1 MGVPRRLAA
10 AFLALLAP
18 PACLACGAPPLR
30 MDDALC
36 PACRAALPW
45 LRGARCARCGLP
57 APCGRCA
64 GAGSALAGAW
74 APVAHAASARA
85 LVHALK
91 FRGALPVAG
100 VMAAQIA
107 ANAPAGYFVE
117 GAVLVPVPAH
127 PLHRRTR
134 GIDHA
139 GALASAVAVRTGLPV
154 ARCLARGA
162 APSRQLGAGRAERL
176 AGRGLTIRTR
186 GPVPGL
192 AVLVDDVHTT
202 GATLEACARALRAGG
217 ATGVRAV
224 AYARTLPAGHIEIG
238 RARV

>member
-1 MGVPRRLAA
+1 MPNRVASAL
-10 AFLALLAP
+10 LALLAP

-36 PACRAALPW
+36 PVCRAALPW

-57 APCGRCA
+57 SPCGRCA

-91 FRGALPVAG
+91 FRGALPAAG

-117 GAVLVPVPAH
+117 GAALVPVPAH
-127 PLHRRTR
+127 PLHRRAR
-134 GIDHA
+134 GVDHA
-139 GALASAVAVRTGLPV
+139 GALAAAVAMRTALPV

-162 APSRQLGAGRAERL
+162 GPSRQLGAGRAERL
-176 AGRGLTIRTR
+176 AGRRITVRTS
-186 GPVPGL
+186 GPVPPI

-217 ATGVRAV
+217 ATAVRAV
-224 AYARTLPAGHIEIG
+224 AYARTLPAG
-238 RARV
+238 R